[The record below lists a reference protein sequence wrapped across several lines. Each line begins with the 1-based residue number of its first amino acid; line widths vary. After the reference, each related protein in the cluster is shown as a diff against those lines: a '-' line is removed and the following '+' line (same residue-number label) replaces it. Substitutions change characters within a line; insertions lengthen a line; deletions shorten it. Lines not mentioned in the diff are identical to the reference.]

1 MKKKQILGI
10 FAAALAFV
18 FVCGSSIILKNFV
31 GDAGKK
37 QANLMQDAFN
47 TMDSGSVDLP
57 SNPFIGVVKIEGT
70 IMQST
75 STSSLMDSESYNHQK
90 TLKLIDQYQG
100 SAQNK
105 GILLYLNTPG
115 GGVYE
120 SDELYNRLEEYK
132 QKTGRPVWAYMAS
145 EACSGGY
152 YVSMAADRI
161 IANRNTWT
169 GSIGVIVE
177 LSNYKGLMD
186 KLGVSTILFTSGPN
200 KSMGNPGVP
209 VTSEQKQ
216 IFQGLVDEAYGQFV
230 GIVAKGRKMDASV
243 VKPIADGR
251 VYTAKQ
257 ALDLK
262 LIDEIGEYGTA
273 QAEMKKKVGGNAE
286 IFTPKANEFS
296 LKSLFSMAK
305 GLKPRSD
312 AEELKDFLDSQESG
326 VPMYYAEIRR

>member
-18 FVCGSSIILKNFV
+18 FVCGSSILLKNFV
-31 GDAGKK
+31 GDDGKK
-37 QANLMQDAFN
+37 QTNLMQN
-47 TMDSGSVDLP
+47 TLANLDDSSVNLP
-57 SNPFIGVVKIEGT
+57 LNSFIGVVKVEGT
-70 IMQST
+70 ITQ
-75 STSSLMDSESYNHQK
+75 STSSLMDRESYNHEK
-90 TLKLIDQYQG
+90 TLKLIDQYQN

-120 SDELYNRLEEYK
+120 SDELYNRLEAYK
-132 QKTGRPVWAYMAS
+132 QQTGRPVWAYMAS

-152 YVSMAADRI
+152 YAAMAADRI

-169 GSIGVIVE
+169 GSIGVIVA
-177 LSNYKGLMD
+177 LNNYKGLMD

-230 GIVAKGRKMDASV
+230 GIVAKGRKMDVAA

-262 LIDEIGEYGTA
+262 LIDEIGEYEAA

-286 IFTPKANEFS
+286 IFTPKVSEFS
-296 LKSLFSMAK
+296 LKSLFSMANS
-305 GLKPRSD
+305 LKPRSD
-312 AEELKDFLDSQESG
+312 AEELKEFLDSQESG

>member
-18 FVCGSSIILKNFV
+18 FVFGSSILLKNFV
-31 GDAGKK
+31 GDNGKK
-37 QANLMQDAFN
+37 QTNLMQDTLNNF
-47 TMDSGSVDLP
+47 DSSVNLP
-57 SNPFIGVVKIEGT
+57 LNPFIGVVKVDGT
-70 IMQST
+70 IIQ
-75 STSSLMDSESYNHQK
+75 STSSLIDTESYNHQK
-90 TLKLIDQYQG
+90 TLKLIDQYQD

-120 SDELYNRLEEYK
+120 SDELYNRLEAYK

-230 GIVAKGRKMDASV
+230 GIVAKGRKMDVSV

-262 LIDEIGEYGTA
+262 LIDEIGEYETA
-273 QAEMKKKVGGNAE
+273 QAEMKKKIGGNVE
-286 IFTPKANEFS
+286 IFTPKASEFS
-296 LKSLFSMAK
+296 LKSLFSMANS
-305 GLKPRSD
+305 LKPRSD
-312 AEELKDFLDSQESG
+312 AEELKDFLDAQESG
-326 VPMYYAEIRR
+326 VPMYYAEIGK